1 MNENVFDTL
10 KYMCI
15 HLFIF
20 LFKNIFTKWLLIL
33 FTKGIDDKNIK
44 ELELLIQKRD
54 NLKEQIREL
63 SSTSEYVQYAK
74 MERKINNLNDE
85 IKRKQS
91 QCSSNNIDNNKYS
104 NMNFF
109 QKIIHSILNSFVFNF
124 LMYFIN
130 AIEFMYFKNTFF
142 EVNYEENKNN
152 IIVNFY
158 YNESKNRDYSL
169 IPISRILLCETFVLN
184 SLFNLSKKYIY

>member
-1 MNENVFDTL
+1 MNENSLATL

-20 LFKNIFTKWLLIL
+20 LFKNIFTKWLLML
-33 FTKGIDDKNIK
+33 STKGIDDKDIK

-63 SSTSEYVQYAK
+63 SSTSEYVKYAK
-74 MERKINNLNDE
+74 MERQINSLNDE
-85 IKRKQS
+85 IKKKQA
-91 QCSSNNIDNNKYS
+91 QCSSNNIDNKKYS
-104 NMNFF
+104 NMNIF
-109 QKIIHSILNSFVFNF
+109 QKLIHSILNSFVFKF

-130 AIEFMYFKNTFF
+130 AIEFFIFKNTFF

-152 IIVNFY
+152 VIANFY
-158 YNESKNRDYSL
+158 YDESKNRDYSL
-169 IPISRILLCETFVLN
+169 IPISRILLCETMILN
-184 SLFNLSKKYIY
+184 SLFNLFKKYI